1 MNRDGHWDLYR
12 SLLAVVRNGSLSG
25 AARALRLTQ
34 PTIGRH
40 VETLEAVLGAPLFT
54 RSQTGLI
61 PTPAALALVP
71 HAEAMEAAAAA
82 LLRAAE
88 GQSGNES
95 GTVRITASEIMGAEV
110 LPPILASIRERHP
123 DIVFELVLANHSN
136 DLLRR
141 DADIAV
147 RMYRPAQDVLVARRI
162 GAILIGLYAHHRYIE
177 RRGRPE
183 TLAALREHDLIG
195 FDRDDRSF
203 RAVASQ
209 GPAVSRDDFSFRVD
223 NDLAQ
228 LAALKAGLGIGA
240 CQVTIAAKTGVMVPI
255 LPEAINFK
263 LDVWLAM
270 HQDQRTVRPIRIVY
284 DALAEGLAAYVAAQE
299 DTAFDGRRTDIDR

>member
-12 SLLAVVRNGSLSG
+12 SLLAVVRTGSLSG
-25 AARALRLTQ
+25 AARALHLTQ

-40 VETLEAVLGAPLFT
+40 VEQLEGVLGAPLFT

-71 HAEAMEAAAAA
+71 HAETMAAAAAA

-88 GQSGNES
+88 GQTSSEG

-123 DIVFELVLANHSN
+123 RIVFELVLANHSD

-147 RMYRPAQDVLVARRI
+147 RMYRPAQDVLVARRL
-162 GAILIGLYAHHRYIE
+162 GALQIALYAHQRYAE
-177 RRGRPE
+177 RRGLPQTMSE
-183 TLAALREHDLIG
+183 LGDHDLIG

-203 RAVASQ
+203 RAVAGQ
-209 GPAVSRDDFSFRVD
+209 GPAISRDSFSLRVD
-223 NDLAQ
+223 SDLAQ
-228 LAALKAGLGIGA
+228 LAALKAGLGIGG
-240 CQVTIAAKTGVMVPI
+240 CQVTIADATGVLVPVLSGTI
-255 LPEAINFK
+255 AFK

-270 HQDQRTVRPIRIVY
+270 HQDQKSVRPIRLVY
-284 DALAEGLAAYVAAQE
+284 DALAEGLATYLAGQE
-299 DTAFDGRRTDIDR
+299 RATVKAGQPAITA

>member
-12 SLLAVVRNGSLSG
+12 SLLAVVRTGSLSG
-25 AARALRLTQ
+25 AARALHLTQ

-40 VETLEAVLGAPLFT
+40 VEQLEGVLGAPLFT

-71 HAEAMEAAAAA
+71 HAETMAAAAAA

-88 GQSGNES
+88 GQTSSEG

-123 DIVFELVLANHSN
+123 GIVFELVLANHSD

-147 RMYRPAQDVLVARRI
+147 RMYRPAQDVLVARRLGSI
-162 GAILIGLYAHHRYIE
+162 SIGLFAHHRYVE
-177 RRGRPE
+177 RRGIPP
-183 TLAALREHDLIG
+183 TLAALTDHDLIG

-203 RAVASQ
+203 RAVAGQ
-209 GPAVSRDDFSFRVD
+209 GPSVGRENFTFRVD
-223 NDLAQ
+223 SDLAQ

-240 CQVTIAAKTGVMVPI
+240 CQVTIAANTGVMVPI
-255 LPEAINFK
+255 LPAVIAFK

-270 HQDQRTVRPIRIVY
+270 HQDQKSVRPIRIVY
-284 DALAEGLAAYVAAQE
+284 DALAESLATYVADQE
-299 DTAFDGRRTDIDR
+299 RVAVPGGTAEIGR